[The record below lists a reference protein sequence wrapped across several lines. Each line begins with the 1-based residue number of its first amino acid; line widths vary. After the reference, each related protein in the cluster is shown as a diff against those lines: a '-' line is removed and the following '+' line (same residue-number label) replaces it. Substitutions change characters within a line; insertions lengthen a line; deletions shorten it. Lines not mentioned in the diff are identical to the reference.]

1 MRYFVQ
7 REKNEYG
14 PYSADQVI
22 ELFKEGN
29 ILSKD
34 QIRHTRTDKFILVHK
49 FMAINGIAVN
59 QQSENVSD
67 IFNNLIK
74 LTPSFFKFWEY
85 LSNGLQSNKEL
96 IIMIAIVITP
106 ITGLF
111 FVQFPLIVYGIY
123 GIYFASIWS
132 LILYKTIATNQVIF
146 SNTLIVFIG
155 TILAST
161 FIISAIHITP
171 IGSFIKTFIESE
183 NLILKFITMFFG
195 VAIIEEF
202 CKQIFVY
209 WLINSNK
216 FVTTTR
222 TAIFYG
228 MIAGIAFGIFE
239 GIEYQIGINKEMNID
254 ENYFFNVLRLTSLP
268 FFHAIWAG
276 IGAYLLSL
284 SFILIKF
291 KFSLRIIALFIPA
304 LFHALYNTFG
314 LTIIGIGVVIVSFLL
329 LIIYL
334 TKSNLINNHLNINHH
349 E

>member
-1 MRYFVQ
+1 LV
-7 REKNEYG
+7 
-14 PYSADQVI
+14 
-22 ELFKEGN
+22 KEF
-29 ILSKD
+29 L
-34 QIRHTRTDKFILVHK
+34 
-49 FMAINGIAVN
+49 AINN
-59 QQSENVSD
+59 LSENQHSEKISV
-67 IFNNLIK
+67 IFTNIIK
-74 LTPSFFKFWEY
+74 LLPSYLKFWDY
-85 LSNGLQSNKEL
+85 LNSGLQSNKEL
-96 IIMIAIVITP
+96 IILILIVITP

-111 FVQFPLIVYGIY
+111 FVQFPVIVYGIY
-123 GIYFASIWS
+123 GLYFASIWS

-146 SNTLIVFIG
+146 YKTLVVFIG
-155 TILAST
+155 TILFSAV
-161 FIISAIHITP
+161 IISAIHVTP
-171 IGSFIKTFIESE
+171 IGSFISSCTEAES
-183 NLILKFITMFFG
+183 LILRFITMFFG

-209 WLINSNK
+209 WIINSNK

-239 GIEYQIGINKEMNID
+239 GIEYQIGINKELNID
-254 ENYFFNVLRLTSLP
+254 ENYFFNILRLTSLP

-276 IGAYLLSL
+276 IGAYLISL

-291 KFSLRIIALFIPA
+291 KYSFRIIALIIPA

-334 TKSNLINNHLNINHH
+334 TKSNVINNQLNINHH

>member
-1 MRYFVQ
+1 MFFIQ
-7 REKNEYG
+7 RELNEYG
-14 PYSADQVI
+14 PYSADKVI

-34 QIRHTRTDKFILVHK
+34 QIRHANTDKFILIHE
-49 FMAINGIAVN
+49 FLSINHLSVSQN
-59 QQSENVSD
+59 SEKVTE
-67 IFNNLIK
+67 IFNNLFK
-74 LTPSFFKFWEY
+74 LIFSFIKFWDY
-85 LSNGLQSNKEL
+85 LNSGLQSNKEL
-96 IIMIAIVITP
+96 IVLILIVITP

-111 FVQFPLIVYGIY
+111 FVQFPVIVYGIY
-123 GIYFASIWS
+123 GLYFASIWS

-146 SNTLIVFIG
+146 NKTLIVFIG
-155 TILAST
+155 TILVST
-161 FIISAIHITP
+161 FIISAIHITQ

-209 WLINSNK
+209 WIINSNK
-216 FVTTTR
+216 FITTTR

-239 GIEYQIGINKEMNID
+239 GMEYQIGINKEMNID

-276 IGAYLLSL
+276 IGAYLLTL
-284 SFILIKF
+284 SYILIKF
-291 KFSLRIIALFIPA
+291 KYSLRIIALFIPA

-334 TKSNLINNHLNINHH
+334 TKSNLINNQLNFNHH